1 LKVKRM
7 MEERLKVE
15 RMMEKRMKVKRM
27 VSPPPPALG
36 GRHTGRTRHAAAAP
50 AAARTDA
57 CW

>member
-1 LKVKRM
+1 M